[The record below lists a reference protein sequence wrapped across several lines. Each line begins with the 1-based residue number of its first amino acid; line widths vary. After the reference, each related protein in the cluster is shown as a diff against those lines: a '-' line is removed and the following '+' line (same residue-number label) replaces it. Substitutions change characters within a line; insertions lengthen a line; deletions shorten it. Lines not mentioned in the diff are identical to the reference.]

1 MKISLIVILLLLT
14 SCSYLKNEGD
24 RPVARVDDDYLY
36 ESELAGL
43 VAPGTSATDSLNL
56 TKNYIESWIKRK
68 ILIHQAEKNLSEDQM
83 DFSKQLDDYRT
94 SLVVYAYE
102 NKLIAQRLDTVV
114 DENEIRLY
122 FEENQENFLLKN
134 NIVRLS
140 YVKIRL
146 DSKQIRQFR
155 RLFYS
160 EDPDDRE
167 KLADLC
173 DKHAVQYFLDN
184 ETWVIFDDVIK
195 EIPIRTYNQ
204 EEFLRYRRS
213 LEMQDS
219 LFLYLAKF
227 TDFKIKES
235 TSPLQFERDRIK
247 SIILNKRK
255 LKLLNTMR
263 QDIYDEALRN
273 NTIETY

>member
-1 MKISLIVILLLLT
+1 
-14 SCSYLKNEGD
+14 
-24 RPVARVDDDYLY
+24 VDDDYLY